1 MGTLIAAVIIIALIF
16 YALKDLLA
24 DKDFS
29 AWTNI
34 ALTALILFTVILSI
48 VMILHKPSNL
58 TDAPGHQQPAQQEES
73 APAAPQTPEERAAQ
87 EQRAKEVVAEE
98 YVVLVRDCEE
108 NAAPGTD
115 CAQNAKELIIKKYGL
130 DQDEW
135 DAFYREAADT
145 GLFDQARQK
154 QNIE

>member
-48 VMILHKPSNL
+48 FMILHKPSDFR
-58 TDAPGHQQPAQQEES
+58 DASGHQQPQQEEA
-73 APAAPQTPEERAAQ
+73 APAPQTPEEKAAQ

-115 CAQNAKELIIKKYGL
+115 CAQNAKEIIIKKYGL

-135 DAFYREAADT
+135 DAFYKEATDT
-145 GLFDQARQK
+145 GLFDKARQK
-154 QNIE
+154 QNIK